1 MKYFITFI
9 FISLVTAGGY
19 LFFENKHS
27 SELPNYKLSL
37 YEVRNLDFEKLPV
50 LIDNEVTIVFTPT
63 SFTSSESKLF
73 SVPRVIDYQ
82 LAVPL
87 SIFYNQEKQKL
98 NYQLIS
104 DFELVLNVIS
114 REFQLNEVY
123 VDSESVLINILEPAS
138 LFNQRTLFLRE
149 FIDLNGKSKDAFS
162 LEYFNQLVSILD
174 NSTVQSLNPNDV
186 ELLSYYSKEFISNIS
201 NDIIK
206 AFNPAINVKN
216 KSKAQQVVYLLQHTQ
231 SNPDLLVNEYSPLSQ
246 DFFKTID
253 KQKIINQY
261 KKIHNI

>member
-1 MKYFITFI
+1 MKNFLI
-9 FISLVTAGGY
+9 FLIISLITAGGF
-19 LFFENKHS
+19 LFWENKNS
-27 SELPNYKLSL
+27 TEQPNYNLSL
-37 YEVRNLDFEKLPV
+37 YEVRNLDFEELPV
-50 LIDNEVTIVFTPT
+50 LLDNDATIVFTPT
-63 SFTSSESKLF
+63 SFTSSSF
-73 SVPRVIDYQ
+73 VPRVTDYQ

-104 DFELVLNVIS
+104 DFELLLNVIS

-138 LFNQRTLFLRE
+138 LFGDRILFLKE
-149 FIDLNGKSKDAFS
+149 FIDLNGKSENAFS
-162 LEYFNQLVSILD
+162 LEYFNQLISILD
-174 NSTVQSLNPNDV
+174 NSTVQSLNTNDV
-186 ELLSYYSKEFISNIS
+186 KVLSYYTDEFIFNIS

-206 AFNPAINVKN
+206 AFNPTINVKN
-216 KSKAQQVVYLLQHTQ
+216 KSKAQQVVYLLQHIQ
-231 SNPDLLVNEYSPLSQ
+231 SNPDLLDNEYSPLSQ
-246 DFFKTID
+246 EFFKTID

>member
-1 MKYFITFI
+1 MKNFLI
-9 FISLVTAGGY
+9 FLIISLITAGGF
-19 LFFENKHS
+19 LFWENKNS
-27 SELPNYKLSL
+27 TEQPNYNLSL
-37 YEVRNLDFEKLPV
+37 YEVRNLDFEELPV
-50 LIDNEVTIVFTPT
+50 LLDNDATIVFTPT
-63 SFTSSESKLF
+63 SFTSSELELL

-82 LAVPL
+82 LTVPL
-87 SIFYNQEKQKL
+87 SLFYNQEKQKL

-123 VDSESVLINILEPAS
+123 VDSESVLINILEPVS
-138 LFNQRTLFLRE
+138 LFSNRTLFLRE

-162 LEYFNQLVSILD
+162 LQYFKQLVSILD
-174 NSTVQSLNPNDV
+174 NSTVQSLNPNQV
-186 ELLSYYSKEFISNIS
+186 KVLSYYSEEFISNIS

-231 SNPDLLVNEYSPLSQ
+231 SNPDLLENEYSPLSQ